1 MSVPLEHDYI
11 ATELSLGLPGFSKNF
26 EEPVSVAK
34 NFLLGAKR
42 GFSDVNLD
50 VNGCFEKVQGQKGN
64 LVDGV
69 VKVGEEKK
77 KNVVPSAKAQVVG
90 WPPIRSFRK
99 NTMAT
104 NAKIDLKVY
113 HNYAELSKALEKMFS
128 CFTLGQCSEAIG
140 LAPRSTD
147 KGKNKN

>member
-11 ATELSLGLPGFSKNF
+11 GLSDASRSSVESSNISSDSETNNVLNLKATELSLGLPGFSKNF

-34 NFLLGAKR
+34 NFMLGAKR

-69 VKVGEEKK
+69 VKAGEEKK
-77 KNVVPSAKAQVVG
+77 KDVVPSA
-90 WPPIRSFRK
+90 
-99 NTMAT
+99 
-104 NAKIDLKVY
+104 
-113 HNYAELSKALEKMFS
+113 
-128 CFTLGQCSEAIG
+128 
-140 LAPRSTD
+140 
-147 KGKNKN
+147 